1 MKIIIRKL
9 PGVQSKMAVIKEM
22 YAGKKIIVGRDKLDL
37 VKGVLQKLHA
47 FEQFLKDYP
56 EWRNKVF

>member
-1 MKIIIRKL
+1 
-9 PGVQSKMAVIKEM
+9 MAVIREM

-56 EWRNKVF
+56 EWRNQVCQ